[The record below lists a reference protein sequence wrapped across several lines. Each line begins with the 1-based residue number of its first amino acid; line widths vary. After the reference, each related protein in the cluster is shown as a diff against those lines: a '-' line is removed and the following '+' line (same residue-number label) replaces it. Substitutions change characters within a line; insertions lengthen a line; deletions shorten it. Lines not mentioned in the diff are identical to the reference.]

1 MMIGTTFD
9 LLLLVHCAVRFTRL
23 PAILLLDKTYPHTG
37 VFRIAVAYRQ
47 IYIFWGDCL
56 FAGGIGRYVF
66 PDGRPF
72 FRTADDVFV
81 IIAFPDRPAAV
92 STCLVDF
99 SGGI

>member
-47 IYIFWGDCL
+47 INVFWGDVYL
-56 FAGGIGRYVF
+56 RAGLVAMYSRM
-66 PDGRPF
+66 
-72 FRTADDVFV
+72 ADHSS
-81 IIAFPDRPAAV
+81 ALRMMY
-92 STCLVDF
+92 S
-99 SGGI
+99 